1 MVGALSV
8 DETLWPAANIWVTN
22 MFWDTSAG
30 PCLSSCSALCI
41 GSTRGRIA
49 WVNRVR
55 SNDCFRNERA
65 ARERITSVA
74 SRTVTDCIMIDCLA
88 SGIVTT
94 GSNTGVTALV
104 LDTSFVAWAFGIQ
117 DTFRST
123 IWWGTNV
130 TWKTSTGLITIDFPA
145 LGIRATGR
153 GHTWNLGSLW
163 LGDNLWFSVAAVE
176 WITTESFR
184 TGADWVVVDN
194 FAFSIGS
201 TGSWTRINTLLL
213 DTSLGQSTLRAE
225 QTLRPAVGRS
235 TKVSLE
241 TGADRSG
248 TLRSALT
255 VGSTRIRVA
264 WIIINRSNRWRLSA

>member
-8 DETLWPAANIWVTN
+8 DETLWSAANIWVTN
-22 MFWDTSAG
+22 MFWDASTGSS
-30 PCLSSCSALCI
+30 LSSCSALCI
-41 GSTRGRIA
+41 SSTRRRIA
-49 WVNRVR
+49 RVNRVR
-55 SNDCFRNERA
+55 SDDGFRNERA

-123 IWWGTNV
+123 VWWGTNV
-130 TWKTSTGLITIDFPA
+130 AWETSAGLITIDFSA
-145 LGIRATGR
+145 LGIGATGR

-163 LGDNLWFSVAAVE
+163 LGHNLWFSVTAVE
-176 WITTESFR
+176 WITTESLG
-184 TGADWVVVDN
+184 TGADGVVVDN
-194 FAFSIGS
+194 LTLSIGT
-201 TGSWTRINTLLL
+201 TGSWTGVNTLLL
-213 DTSLGQSTLRAE
+213 DTSLGKSTLRAE
-225 QTLRPAVGRS
+225 QTLWPTVGRS

-248 TLRSALT
+248 TLWSALT
-255 VGSTRIRVA
+255 VRSTRIRVA
-264 WIIINRSNRWRLSA
+264 WISWLRNNRSN